1 MNIPNLI
8 TIFRMALIPVFL
20 YVFNSSNLDRILYS
34 GIIFV
39 IAGISD
45 VLDGYIARKY
55 NMQSKLGTV
64 LDPLADKLMS
74 FTVLIS
80 FTIDGLIPIWIL
92 IPMIIKEI
100 VMIVGGINLYFM
112 KEKSVIPS
120 NKFGKVAT
128 FSLYAAIVS
137 IVVKFSSYISLLLL
151 FVTVTLNL
159 IAFFSYFK
167 IFMAIKKAENNTV
180 DKSL

>member
-8 TIFRMALIPVFL
+8 TVFRMALIPVFL
-20 YVFNSSNLDRILYS
+20 GMFNSNNLNRILYS
-34 GIIFV
+34 GLIFV

-80 FTIDGLIPIWIL
+80 FTIEGFIPIWIL
-92 IPMIIKEI
+92 VPMIIKEI
-100 VMIVGGINLYFM
+100 VMIFGGVNLYFM
-112 KEKSVIPS
+112 KEKIVIPS

-137 IVVKFSSYISLLLL
+137 IMLNHPKYITLILLS
-151 FVTVTLNL
+151 VTVILNL
-159 IAFFSYFK
+159 IAFLSYLK
-167 IFMAIKKAENNTV
+167 IFIAIIKSKNNTV
-180 DKSL
+180 DKSH